1 MVGNDNELPK
11 QLFTQLKTETM
22 KTLEE
27 KSFEMMMRF
36 ALSNEEMISVR
47 GGTDEGGDGGEDE
60 EDGDPEKPPVGV
72 KL

>member
-1 MVGNDNELPK
+1 MR
-11 QLFTQLKTETM
+11 
-22 KTLEE
+22 TLEE

-47 GGTDEGGDGGEDE
+47 GGTDEGGDVN